1 MVCIFL
7 SAHAE
12 FEYAQEAVKLGS
24 FDYILQPAPYA
35 EIEAAVERAAG
46 KVREAENQRRYNA
59 YAKYRG
65 EDDSAEKEPDK
76 TEQTPIQ
83 RAMTYIR
90 RNIDK
95 DLSRAEIADAIYL
108 NPEYLSRLF
117 KKETGASLNDYIVTE
132 KMRAAQSLLSDTNIP
147 VSLIATKVGY
157 SNFSYFSQVFK
168 KYTGMSPV
176 EYRAAKR
183 RSKL

>member
-1 MVCIFL
+1 MRRL
-7 SAHAE
+7 RRRWSAR
-12 FEYAQEAVKLGS
+12 
-24 FDYILQPAPYA
+24 P
-35 EIEAAVERAAG
+35 G

-65 EDDSAEKEPDK
+65 EDESAEKEPDK

-90 RNIDK
+90 RTSTK

-108 NPEYLSRLF
+108 NPEYLSCLF
-117 KKETGASLNDYIVTE
+117 KKWKTGASLNDYIVTE

-147 VSLIATKVGY
+147 VSLIATNVGY

-168 KYTGMSPV
+168 KYT
-176 EYRAAKR
+176 ACR
-183 RSKL
+183 RWNTVRQSDGSKL

>member
-1 MVCIFL
+1 
-7 SAHAE
+7 
-12 FEYAQEAVKLGS
+12 
-24 FDYILQPAPYA
+24 
-35 EIEAAVERAAG
+35 
-46 KVREAENQRRYNA
+46 
-59 YAKYRG
+59 
-65 EDDSAEKEPDK
+65 
-76 TEQTPIQ
+76 
-83 RAMTYIR
+83 MTYIR